1 VRGSSP
7 RCLDILALPA
17 VLQDGRSRGTIGQI
31 GAALGELGVDRSRLI
46 LAKICG
52 QFTESF
58 DTADLKDG
66 KSSKKN

>member
-1 VRGSSP
+1 
-7 RCLDILALPA
+7 